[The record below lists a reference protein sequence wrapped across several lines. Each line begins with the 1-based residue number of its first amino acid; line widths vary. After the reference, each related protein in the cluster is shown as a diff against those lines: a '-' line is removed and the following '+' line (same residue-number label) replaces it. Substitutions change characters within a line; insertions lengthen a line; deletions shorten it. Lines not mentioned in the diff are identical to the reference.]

1 MAIAQRLT
9 DLGIPTPGEAIN
21 RNRRRP
27 DGIWYQSTVYDIL
40 TDETYAGVW
49 HAFKYKRIG
58 KSKSIKRPREEWQ
71 PVQVPVLVSRDIWE
85 RAQQKLANKG
95 DHQRNVK
102 HEYLMRSRLN
112 CICDYAM
119 QGRARKSRREDGDD
133 TLYYRC
139 SSQINN
145 LAKGKCNAPHFRVDE
160 VDAEVWAQTKELLT
174 NPGDVLRAYQKAQQ
188 LQDTH

>member
-1 MAIAQRLT
+1 
-9 DLGIPTPGEAIN
+9 
-21 RNRRRP
+21 
-27 DGIWYQSTVYDIL
+27 VYDIL